1 MPNFAPFQAPGAAAM
16 DEFQQALLRREMM
29 KRQAML
35 DSLAQQKQQADI
47 TNQQAARDAQNRG
60 LDIQQQGQD
69 LMNTQRQDA
78 LAETKRKE
86 DAALAAVQ
94 PPTPGLVGNVPSQF
108 AMPMDTPS
116 DTSGIGTTAPTAGGT
131 TWQEN
136 RAKEAAAERLK
147 QLEID
152 NRPVTDTRP
161 NSVKEFEYNN
171 QQRAAQG
178 LPAQTF
184 AQYQNEDANRH
195 QAPVQDAAVSLSPE
209 GLDIAARRFAV
220 DGSLPPMG
228 MGKAGA
234 AVRTAIIN
242 RAAQLDPTL
251 NTATNKADYAAN
263 AASLTA
269 LQKNADAVEAFA
281 KTAEANRKVFD
292 TIAKDVPDSGMPL
305 FNGMLR
311 SGAAATG
318 NTAVSQ
324 FNAIRQSLQSE
335 YARLTSQPSLGG
347 QLSDSARKEIEAGL
361 SPNASVAQLKAA
373 LDTFAQESAN
383 RKNAIAGQLSEVR
396 GRMGGSGSGAPRV
409 RKFNPTTGT
418 LE

>member
-1 MPNFAPFQAPGAAAM
+1 MPFQAPGAAAM
-16 DEFQQALLRREMM
+16 EELQQALLRREMQ
-29 KRQAML
+29 KRQDML
-35 DSLAQQKQQADI
+35 DSLKQQKEQADI
-47 TNQQAARDAQNRG
+47 ANQQASRELQSRG

-69 LMNTQRQDA
+69 LMNTQRTDA

-116 DTSGIGTTAPTAGGT
+116 DTSGIGTTAPTAGGSA
-131 TWQEN
+131 WQEA
-136 RAKEAAAERLK
+136 RQKAAEAQALK

-161 NSVKEFEYNN
+161 NSVREFEYNN

-178 LPAQTF
+178 LPAQTYE
-184 AQYQNEDANRH
+184 QYQNADANRH
-195 QAPVQDAAVSLSPE
+195 QAPVQDAAVTLTPA
-209 GLDIAARRFAV
+209 GLDIAARRFAM

-228 MGKAGA
+228 MGKQGA

-251 NTATNKADYAAN
+251 NTGANKAEQAAN
-263 AASLTA
+263 SASLTQ
-269 LQKNADAVEAFA
+269 LQKNADAVDAFA
-281 KTAEANRKVFD
+281 KTAESNRAVFD

-305 FNGMLR
+305 FNGWLR
-311 SGAAATG
+311 SSAAATG
-318 NTAVSQ
+318 NTAVSK
-324 FNAIRQSLQSE
+324 FNTIRQSLQSE
-335 YARLTSQPSLGG
+335 YARLVSQPSLGG
-347 QLSDSARKEIEAGL
+347 QLSDSARKEIETAL
-361 SPNASVAQLKAA
+361 SPNATVAQMKAA
-373 LDTFAQESAN
+373 LDTFATESNN

-396 GRMGGSGSGAPRV
+396 GRMSGSGSGAPRV

>member
-1 MPNFAPFQAPGAAAM
+1 MQ
-16 DEFQQALLRREMM
+16 
-29 KRQAML
+29 KRQDML
-35 DSLAQQKQQADI
+35 DSLKQQKEQADI
-47 TNQQAARDAQNRG
+47 ANQQASRELQSRG

-69 LMNTQRQDA
+69 LMNTQRTDA

-116 DTSGIGTTAPTAGGT
+116 DTSGIGTTAPTAGGSA
-131 TWQEN
+131 WQEA
-136 RAKEAAAERLK
+136 RQKAAEAQALK

-161 NSVKEFEYNN
+161 NSVREFEYNN

-178 LPAQTF
+178 LPAQTYE
-184 AQYQNEDANRH
+184 QYQNADANRH
-195 QAPVQDAAVSLSPE
+195 QAPVQDAAVTLTPA
-209 GLDIAARRFAV
+209 GLDIAARRFAM

-228 MGKAGA
+228 MGKQGA

-251 NTATNKADYAAN
+251 NTGANKAEQAAN
-263 AASLTA
+263 SASLTQ
-269 LQKNADAVEAFA
+269 LQKNADAVDAFA
-281 KTAEANRKVFD
+281 KTAESNRAVFD
-292 TIAKDVPDSGMPL
+292 T
-305 FNGMLR
+305 
-311 SGAAATG
+311 
-318 NTAVSQ
+318 
-324 FNAIRQSLQSE
+324 IRQSLQSE
-335 YARLTSQPSLGG
+335 YARLVSQPSLGG
-347 QLSDSARKEIEAGL
+347 QLSDSARKEIETAL
-361 SPNASVAQLKAA
+361 SPNATVAQMKAA
-373 LDTFAQESAN
+373 LDTFATESNN

-396 GRMGGSGSGAPRV
+396 GRMSGSGSGAPRV